1 MLDERT
7 DEHADGTGVPLA
19 DAVADGSSTL
29 PAHEQ
34 LVGGVERMALSLDEP
49 PPASLLA
56 LPDGVHYAL
65 CALLDVRGCLSLRAA
80 CLLLRAA
87 LTGPD
92 ADLGVWKPRV
102 LALAPSTR
110 DAPCTPS
117 GASYERQYAF
127 LHRYAYLVG
136 DYRWPLPVIGGL
148 VRVELHGSET
158 VRATL
163 TTRPRVDVGIRYTR
177 EELFTITRGEGL
189 LLPTAGPLEAAFGA
203 DWAAGHLA
211 GPHVYRD
218 KPGEGILQEP

>member
-7 DEHADGTGVPLA
+7 DGHADGTGVPLA
-19 DAVADGSSTL
+19 DAADGSSTL

-34 LVGGVERMALSLDEP
+34 LVGGVDRMALSLDEP

-92 ADLGVWKPRV
+92 ADLGVWMPRV

-163 TTRPRVDVGIRYTR
+163 TTRPRVGVGR
-177 EELFTITRGEGL
+177 LGL
-189 LLPTAGPLEAAFGA
+189 GLG
-203 DWAAGHLA
+203 
-211 GPHVYRD
+211 
-218 KPGEGILQEP
+218 